1 MFSIPLYFQITAN
14 ASVTAAGARLV
25 PAVVGNAVGGLLAGY
40 AIQVYVTS
48 SSSNTLQTC

>member
-40 AIQVYVTS
+40 AIRVYVMS
-48 SSSNTLQTC
+48 SPSDT